1 DTVKQAEIFAI
12 ARTDF
17 GVPLNENLNLSDF
30 NTINKIANY
39 FEENILNDKIEETL
53 EINQKD
59 HFTDKDQQNKINRYI
74 LSHQKLAIPKKTHN
88 KTFIISNSIKSNTDQ
103 ILYYDNLSKVKFDE
117 RVNLVFTEEIIKE
130 INIYELFTT
139 LKENINMLSQLMLA
153 TSNKN
158 KKYNIH
164 SLSPGEG
171 AIGGMFKS
179 LSMEYDHITAKI
191 LVFEHEE
198 QLYNEIGNSGIEI
211 FYENGRRYEITLMKK
226 NLEEI
231 DFKLPEKSVLL
242 ASGG

>member
-1 DTVKQAEIFAI
+1 MK
-12 ARTDF
+12 
-17 GVPLNENLNLSDF
+17 
-30 NTINKIANY
+30 
-39 FEENILNDKIEETL
+39 
-53 EINQKD
+53 
-59 HFTDKDQQNKINRYI
+59 
-74 LSHQKLAIPKKTHN
+74 IPKKTHN

-117 RVNLVFTEEIIKE
+117 RINLVFTEEIIKD
-130 INIYELFTT
+130 INIYELFTI

-153 TSNKN
+153 ISNKN

-164 SLSPGEG
+164 SLSGG
-171 AIGGMFKS
+171 RRIGGMFIS

-211 FYENGRRYEITLMKK
+211 FYENGKRYEFTLMKK
-226 NLEEI
+226 NLQEI

-242 ASGG
+242 ASGGAQGITFELVKSIVKEKILPSYY